1 MSGPDSRDNAQSSE
15 RGATENGATRP
26 ESGEITTQRSEP
38 FMKYTDSLYKSRQVR
53 VKPYGAGIYS
63 CVREK
68 NAGTQSVPRSDVY
81 LSS

>member
-15 RGATENGATRP
+15 RGATENGANRP
-26 ESGEITTQRSEP
+26 ESGEITTQP
-38 FMKYTDSLYKSRQVR
+38 FIKIKVHASVCIKAARC

>member
-26 ESGEITTQRSEP
+26 ESGEITTQP
-38 FMKYTDSLYKSRQVR
+38 FIKYTVCIKAARC